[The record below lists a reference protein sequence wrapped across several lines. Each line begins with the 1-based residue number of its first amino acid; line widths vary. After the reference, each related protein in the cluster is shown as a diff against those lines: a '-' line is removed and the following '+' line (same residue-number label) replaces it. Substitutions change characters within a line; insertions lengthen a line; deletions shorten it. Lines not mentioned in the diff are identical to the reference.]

1 MIAEMFVYVKS
12 VPEVVDRVAQLM
24 SSFPVTVN
32 EMAVEVDVAEDAD
45 KVTVGGYVP
54 TWYVAFFRS

>member
-1 MIAEMFVYVKS
+1 MFVNVKS
-12 VPEVVDRVAQLM
+12 VPEAVDRVAQLR
-24 SSFPVTVN
+24 SSLPVTVN
-32 EMAVEVDVAEDAD
+32 EMAVDVDVAADAA

>member
-1 MIAEMFVYVKS
+1 MFVYVKS

-32 EMAVEVDVAEDAD
+32 EMAVDVDVDAD
-45 KVTVGGYVP
+45 AAKVTVGGYVP
-54 TWYVAFFRS
+54 TWYVAFLRS

>member
-1 MIAEMFVYVKS
+1 MFVYVKS

-32 EMAVEVDVAEDAD
+32 EMAVEVDVAEDAA

>member
-1 MIAEMFVYVKS
+1 MYVKS

-32 EMAVEVDVAEDAD
+32 EMAVEVDVAEDAA

>member
-1 MIAEMFVYVKS
+1 MYVKS

>member
-12 VPEVVDRVAQLM
+12 VPEVVDRVAQLR
-24 SSFPVTVN
+24 SSLPVTVN
-32 EMAVEVDVAEDAD
+32 EIAVDVDVGADAA

-54 TWYVAFFRS
+54 TWYVAFLRS